1 MEVNM
6 NLGRENETLEFK
18 ESTAEFDKACRA
30 IVGMLNKSGF
40 GTIYFGVKDNGDV
53 KGLIIG
59 KDTLSTLTDRIKDSI
74 KPSIYPLLKEEKY
87 DDKSVIKLTFRGS
100 NRPYAYKGSFFIRVE
115 QQNLPIDPLVI
126 RELIKTSQE
135 YNDNWEKEIT
145 KYGVEFVDEESLD
158 LFYKQAVSIG
168 RINKYDHTSEELLT
182 QLGLLINGK
191 LTNAGYYL
199 FGKNVS
205 LVYKAV
211 VYPTKDRINPIDLK
225 RYEDNIFNLINQVIG
240 FINEKM
246 NWKVEINNLQRLE
259 IPEIPVVA
267 IREIVINSLVHS
279 DFYGDSEHQVTFD
292 PECVEIYNPGDFG
305 EYTPFDYINQTLPSR
320 TRHKIIQGIL
330 YKAFDIET
338 LGRGLKRTDLFCKE
352 AKIKWDYIKYPFGF
366 SFKFYRK
373 KADSDDD
380 LSLKAKQILDYMNQ
394 KDGILNNI
402 VEASEVIGQ
411 KERST
416 YSYLNELVEKD
427 KIIRIGSRK
436 SGYWKVIK

>member
-1 MEVNM
+1 M

-18 ESTAEFDKACRA
+18 ESTAEFDRACKA
-30 IVGMLNKSGF
+30 IVGMLNKSGY
-40 GTIYFGVKDNGDV
+40 GTVYFGVKDSGDV
-53 KGLIIG
+53 IGVIIG

-74 KPSIYPLLKEEKY
+74 KPSIYPLVLEEKY
-87 DDKSVIKLTFRGS
+87 GDKSVIKVTFKG
-100 NRPYAYKGSFFIRVE
+100 NNKPYAYKGSFYIRVE

-126 RELIKTSQE
+126 RELIKSSQE
-135 YNDNWEKEIT
+135 YNDNWEKEPSI
-145 KYGVEFVDEESLD
+145 YGLEYVDEEALD
-158 LFYKQAVSIG
+158 LYYRQAVAMG

-182 QLGLLINGK
+182 QLGLLIDGK

-199 FGKNVS
+199 FGKNAS

-211 VYPTKDRINPIDLK
+211 VYPTTDRINPIDLK
-225 RYEDNIFNLINQVIG
+225 RFENNIFNLINQVIG

-246 NWKVEINNLQRLE
+246 SWRVEINKLQRTE

-305 EYTPFDYINQTLPSR
+305 EYTPLDYVNSTLPSR

-338 LGRGLKRTDLFCKE
+338 LGRGLKRTDLFCKK
-352 AKIKWDYIKYPFGF
+352 ADVKWSFTKYSFGF

-373 KADSDDD
+373 KQDFDDD
-380 LSLKAKQILDYMNQ
+380 LSSNAKTILNYMNHN
-394 KDGILNNI
+394 DGILHSI
-402 VEASEVIGQ
+402 IEASKILGQ
-411 KERST
+411 KERSA
-416 YSYLNELVEKD
+416 YSYLDELTKKG

-436 SGYWKVIK
+436 KGYWKVL